1 MQIKDI
7 ISSLEVLA
15 PLRYAEDFDN
25 VGLITGSP
33 QWEATGVLVC
43 LDALE
48 EVVDEAIES
57 QCNLILTFHPIVFK
71 GLKQFSGGSYVERS
85 VIKAIKNDIAI
96 FAIHTALDNQF
107 KGVNHMIAE
116 KLGLINRR
124 ILIPRIREI
133 QKLVTYVP
141 TEQAGQVRNA
151 LFDAGAGSI
160 GNYDQCSFNL
170 EGTGTFQGNEDSDP
184 VVGEKGKLHFEPE
197 TRISVTFPSHLKG
210 GITNALFKAHP
221 YEEVA
226 YEITTLENEHQHLG
240 MGMIGDL
247 AKPEEETTFLEHVKK
262 VFKTGCI
269 RHSTLRGK
277 PIRKVAVLGGSG
289 SFAINQAK
297 AGGADIFLSADFK
310 YHDFFQAENQFI
322 LADIGHYES
331 EQFTKDLLCD
341 YLREKF
347 PNFAVVLSHTNT
359 NPIKYF

>member
-48 EVVDEAIES
+48 EVVDEAIGS

-151 LFDAGAGSI
+151 LFEAGAGSI

>member
-7 ISSLEVLA
+7 ISSLEELA
-15 PLRYAEDFDN
+15 PLKYAEDFDN

-33 QWEATGVLVC
+33 HSEVTGVLVT

-48 EVVDEAIES
+48 EVVVEAIERN
-57 QCNLILTFHPIVFK
+57 CNLILTFHPIIFK
-71 GLKQFSGGSYVERS
+71 GLKKLSGNSYVERS
-85 VIKAIKNDIAI
+85 VVKAIKNDIAI

-116 KLGLINRR
+116 KLGLVNRQ
-124 ILIPRIREI
+124 ILIPRTREI
-133 QKLVTYVP
+133 QKLITYVP
-141 TEQAGQVRNA
+141 KDQADSVRLA
-151 LFDAGAGSI
+151 LFEAGAGSI

-170 EGTGTFQGNEDSDP
+170 EGTGTFKGNEDSNP
-184 VVGEKGKLHFEPE
+184 VVGSKGNLHFESE
-197 TRISVTFPSHLKG
+197 TRISVTFPSHLKRK
-210 GITNALFKAHP
+210 ITSALFTAHP

-240 MGMIGDL
+240 MGMVGELED
-247 AKPEEETTFLEHVKK
+247 PEEEIDFLNRVKHL
-262 VFKTGCI
+262 FKTGGI
-269 RHSTLRGK
+269 RHSALRNQ

-297 AGGADIFLSADFK
+297 TAGADIFLSADFK
-310 YHDFFQAENQFI
+310 YHDFFQAEKQLI

-341 YLREKF
+341 YLSEKF